1 LLSDAIVSSFSFF
14 RDRFFTA
21 SARAGP
27 EVEMFPYQDF
37 SRKSSSF
44 DFRVGLGMII
54 LLSTGRRRF
63 GRQAGGHILDIR
75 ANCKTPI
82 PGEVDAA

>member
-1 LLSDAIVSSFSFF
+1 METFS
-14 RDRFFTA
+14 
-21 SARAGP
+21 
-27 EVEMFPYQDF
+27 YQDF

-63 GRQAGGHILDIR
+63 GRQAGGKNPPAWGKPH
-75 ANCKTPI
+75 CP
-82 PGEVDAA
+82 